1 MRIALAL
8 KNLAVE
14 HVPIHLLRNGGEQ
27 NAPAYRALN
36 PQGRVPSLVL
46 DSGVVIAQSPAIL
59 EYLEEAYPAPALLP
73 GDPVER
79 ARVRAVA
86 ALIGCDIHPLHNIGP
101 LRYLRTELGRPEPE
115 VGGWIAHWIGQGLSA
130 VEAMIGDEAFC
141 FGSEPGMAD
150 VYLVPQLY
158 AARRFD
164 VPLNG
169 FPRILRVER
178 VAAEHPAFR
187 EAHPANQPDAEA
199 PAA

>member
-1 MRIALAL
+1 MAQIDHTHDPRLRSWVESANGHPDFPVQ
-8 KNLAVE
+8 NLPLGVFSPA
-14 HVPIHLLRNGGEQ
+14 GG
-27 NAPAYRALN
+27 APR
-36 PQGRVPSLVL
+36 G
-46 DSGVVIAQSPAIL
+46 GVVIAQSPAIL

-164 VPLNG
+164 VPLDG
-169 FPRILRVER
+169 FSRILRVER

>member
-1 MRIALAL
+1 MAQIDHTHDPRLRSWVESANGHPDFPVQ
-8 KNLAVE
+8 NLPLGVFSPA
-14 HVPIHLLRNGGEQ
+14 GG
-27 NAPAYRALN
+27 APR
-36 PQGRVPSLVL
+36 G
-46 DSGVVIAQSPAIL
+46 GVVIAQSPAIL

-164 VPLNG
+164 VPLDG